1 MPRMA
6 ISELHHK
13 DTKEQ
18 KNTELETQINALKEE
33 NAKLREELS
42 NVWQLLGTIIKT
54 RDGDGGKFSL
64 SDFKKMDLLE
74 NIKEE
79 EEDD

>member
-1 MPRMA
+1 MA

-54 RDGDGGKFSL
+54 RDG
-64 SDFKKMDLLE
+64 
-74 NIKEE
+74 
-79 EEDD
+79 